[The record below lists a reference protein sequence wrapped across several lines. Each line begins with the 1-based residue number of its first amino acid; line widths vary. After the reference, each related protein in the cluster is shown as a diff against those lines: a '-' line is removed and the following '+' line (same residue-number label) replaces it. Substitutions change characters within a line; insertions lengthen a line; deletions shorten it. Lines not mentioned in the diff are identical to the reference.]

1 MEQLPY
7 DEARKASIHTP
18 WKEYEIQKEKKK
30 SKLGN

>member
-18 WKEYEIQKEKKK
+18 CKEYEKKK
-30 SKLGN
+30 KKVN